1 MTWYAEMNIHC
12 KYDSLVEVGS
22 LKPHPKNRNK
32 HPQEQIERLAK
43 ILNYQGLRA
52 PIVVSKLSGKIV
64 KGHGTLEAI
73 KLNKWEKAPVV
84 YQEFEDKDQE
94 WLFLQSDNA
103 IASWAELDLSG
114 VNTDLSELGPF
125 DIDLIGLKNFTVD
138 LNERINQIN
147 RGDENSEWVDM
158 PEFQE
163 GDNYIKLTFIFASEE
178 NRDKFVKESELT
190 IDKKLSNVWICYR

>member
-12 KYDSLVEVGS
+12 KYDSLVEVSS

>member
-1 MTWYAEMNIHC
+1 MNIHC
-12 KYDSLVEVGS
+12 KYDSLVEVS
-22 LKPHPKNRNK
+22 LLKPHPKNRNK
-32 HPQEQIERLAK
+32 HPQDQIDGLAK
-43 ILNYQGLRA
+43 ILKYQGIRA
-52 PIVVSKLSGKIV
+52 PIVVSKRSNKIV
-64 KGHGTLEAI
+64 KGHGMLQAI
-73 KLNKWEKAPVV
+73 KANHWDKAPVV
-84 YQEFEDKDQE
+84 YQDFKDDDQE
-94 WLFLQSDNA
+94 WLYVQSDNA
-103 IASWAELDLSG
+103 IASRSELDLSEI
-114 VNTDLSELGPF
+114 NADLAELGPF
-125 DIDLIGLKNFTVD
+125 DIDLLGIKNFTVD